1 MAKPH
6 DTLDHQPWQEQPM
19 VKELLAELH
28 EMDEKARMEIRFYEI
43 IAGLS
48 HIETISQ
55 CESMSV

>member
-6 DTLDHQPWQEQPM
+6 DTQDLPTGQEHLM

-43 IAGLS
+43 IA
-48 HIETISQ
+48 
-55 CESMSV
+55 